1 MSEIKSL
8 NNMLKVA
15 TDEWTIK
22 HIKRLLAEAINT
34 AQELKEVRW
43 NNKASDRMRKERL
56 AIYKRPQQYKRQ
68 DKSTYV
74 YWTSEWRL
82 WRMKTKPVSEM
93 TDEEIEKEVERGA
106 EQRENSY
113 LQIN

>member
-15 TDEWTIK
+15 TDEWVIK

-34 AQELKEVRW
+34 AKELKEVRW
-43 NNKASDRMRKERL
+43 DNKTSYRMRKERL
-56 AIYKRPQQYKRQ
+56 AIYKRPQKQE
-68 DKSTYV
+68 DKSTYM

-82 WRMKTKPVSEM
+82 WRMKSKPVSEM

>member
-1 MSEIKSL
+1 MSEIQRL

-34 AQELKEVRW
+34 AQELKEVNDW
-43 NNKASDRMRKERL
+43 YYSTKKIKVHTVPKDEDKYLTWENWKVVE
-56 AIYKRPQQYKRQ
+56 KRYSELTQQ
-68 DKSTYV
+68 
-74 YWTSEWRL
+74 
-82 WRMKTKPVSEM
+82 
-93 TDEEIEKEVERGA
+93 EIEKEVERWA